1 MQTSSVR
8 GGYAFHINDAEDFCN
23 DSVRMEALT
32 DSIGEVVASIY
43 GERDIYITNCSMQA
57 TNRLR
62 RLQDDMQ
69 VRVQYTIEFQGADWD
84 ELARITEEYVEVLN
98 STSIDEFDTIL
109 SHELSVATNMSIES
123 VGLNVVAKET
133 VEAFMAPKPTPT
145 TDVPT
150 NDTIQ
155 ETTTPTAAEDEEN
168 FDDVAASLGP
178 GAVIFVAMLWN
189 FGLM

>member
-1 MQTSSVR
+1 
-8 GGYAFHINDAEDFCN
+8 
-23 DSVRMEALT
+23 
-32 DSIGEVVASIY
+32 
-43 GERDIYITNCSMQA
+43 MQA